1 MYGILGYTHIR
12 KDFGEKSGI
21 LFSFLTYFLP
31 VMTAYAG
38 EVRMYSWSFLFV
50 TLTSIYAYRF
60 YMCIKE
66 RTQEGKLKNLI
77 IFGIFSICSCFVHYY
92 GLVTTALINLILLI
106 YLIRVRKTDK
116 KALIN
121 FLILAVIQ
129 VVLYIPWLI
138 YFVGQL
144 NHVKGGFWITLD
156 WVSSPVEILS
166 FQFRR
171 QLDTVFSFDTN
182 TIISLVSA
190 ICMYIYL
197 GFRVYKSKKAGIPL
211 KPAILSIGVYIG
223 VIFIMFVISQVMSQ
237 AVLFSRY
244 LFVMTGLY
252 IFGIAYLLNTEKS
265 KVIICIVCTIIVILG
280 TYANIT
286 NITMNYSKG
295 NMEIYNYIKENI
307 KEDDIIV
314 YSNIGNGGVVAAYF
328 PDNKQYFL
336 NFAYWDVEEA
346 YKAYGPGMETVYDY
360 GFLDDYKG
368 RIWLIDSEY
377 MGLYEEF
384 PKENINVLKEAKRI
398 DTNYHEYIYNVM
410 LLEKK

>member
-1 MYGILGYTHIR
+1 
-12 KDFGEKSGI
+12 
-21 LFSFLTYFLP
+21 
-31 VMTAYAG
+31 
-38 EVRMYSWSFLFV
+38 MYSWSFLFV

-66 RTQEGKLKNLI
+66 GTQEGKLKNLI

-156 WVSSPVEILS
+156 LVSSPVEILS

-171 QLDTVFSFDTN
+171 QLDTVFSFDAH

-190 ICMYIYL
+190 VCMYIYL
-197 GFRVYKSKKAGIPL
+197 GFRVYKSKKAGVSL
-211 KPAILSIGVYIG
+211 KPAILSIGVYTG
-223 VIFIMFVISQVMSQ
+223 VIFIMLVISQVMSQ

-252 IFGIAYLLNTEKS
+252 IFGMAYILSTEKS
-265 KVIICIVCTIIVILG
+265 KIITGIVCTIIVALG

-295 NMEIYNYIKENI
+295 NMEIYDYINENI

-328 PDNKQYFL
+328 PNNKQYFL

-360 GFLDDYKG
+360 GFLDEYKG